1 MLLGVLSGA
10 LNLHATLRN
19 DVFPIAAGCAVMVTV
34 PNRSSGS
41 RELMVEVADFTL
53 SALNTG
59 QMAHTTSYAGR
70 VHAKNTHQAD
80 EEKGVRLSHRNGSPR
95 FNSHCFAASAM

>member
-34 PNRSSGS
+34 PNGI
-41 RELMVEVADFTL
+41 VGIPGIPD
-53 SALNTG
+53 
-59 QMAHTTSYAGR
+59 
-70 VHAKNTHQAD
+70 
-80 EEKGVRLSHRNGSPR
+80 
-95 FNSHCFAASAM
+95 

>member
-1 MLLGVLSGA
+1 MLLGVPSGA

-41 RELMVEVADFTL
+41 REFLIEVADFVF
-53 SALNTG
+53 SAQSG
-59 QMAHTTSYAGR
+59 AVRCVAER
-70 VHAKNTHQAD
+70 QA
-80 EEKGVRLSHRNGSPR
+80 
-95 FNSHCFAASAM
+95 